1 MLNTTVE
8 LKFHILCY
16 NNIIP
21 NVNEDVNIHKKQ
33 SSETVGQTNI
43 NTRRVSEL
51 NKKNLING

>member
-8 LKFHILCY
+8 LKFQILCY

-43 NTRRVSEL
+43 NTRRGSEL